1 MERRRLLRLNSLLT
15 EVISE
20 TIQRE
25 VKDPRVGAFVS
36 VARVEISADL
46 HHAKVYISVIGSD
59 VEKKKSVEALNA
71 AAGFVAVNSSK
82 KVRLRHFPSLRFILD
97 DSVDKLM
104 HVEELLRQVRPHE
117 DSVAMDAEDSNQ

>member
-20 TIQRE
+20 TIHRE
-25 VKDPRVGAFVS
+25 VKDPRVGTFVS
-36 VARVEISADL
+36 VSRVEISADL
-46 HHAKVYISVIGSD
+46 HHARVYISIIGTD
-59 VEKKKSVEALNA
+59 VDKKKSIEALNA
-71 AAGFVAVNSSK
+71 AAGFIAVNSSK

-104 HVEELLRQVRPHE
+104 HVEELLRQVRPSQDQDLTDE
-117 DSVAMDAEDSNQ
+117 

>member
-1 MERRRLLRLNSLLT
+1 VERRRLLRLNSLLT

-36 VARVEISADL
+36 VARVEISPDL
-46 HHAKVYISVIGSD
+46 HHARVYISVIGSD

-71 AAGFVAVNSSK
+71 GAGFIAVTSSK

-104 HVEELLRQVRPHE
+104 HVEELLRQVRPHG
-117 DSVAMDAEDSNQ
+117 DSVAMEAEGSDQ